1 MAAMN
6 TMLAAR
12 AQPTTIGHT
21 NKQTD
26 RQTDRQESHIHDV
39 EEQWQWQFQYQFI
52 DLDALLC
59 AAFSECLYVL
69 YRTQ

>member
-21 NKQTD
+21 N
-26 RQTDRQESHIHDV
+26 RQTDKTVNSHIHDV
-39 EEQWQWQFQYQFI
+39 EVQCQCQRQCQCQCQFQLFI
-52 DLDALLC
+52 VIDALMC
-59 AAFSECLYVL
+59 GAFSECLDM
-69 YRTQ
+69 